1 MIDVPVCGFLLN
13 LKVLGFIFFFEG
25 MKGKM
30 TSIFLTENWLAVM
43 LHVSVADFVKFLKL
57 EFGSLHGVLIG
68 F

>member
-1 MIDVPVCGFLLN
+1 MWFFVELESFGFYL
-13 LKVLGFIFFFEG
+13 FFFFEG

-43 LHVSVADFVKFLKL
+43 LSVADFVKFLKAKL
-57 EFGSLHGVLIG
+57 EFGSLHGFLIG

>member
-1 MIDVPVCGFLLN
+1 MIYVVFESFGFYL
-13 LKVLGFIFFFEG
+13 FFFFEG

-57 EFGSLHGVLIG
+57 EFGSLHEFLIG